1 MDIHDYEYIVAIAE
15 QGSISR
21 AAAQLFITQPAL
33 TKFLQRTERA
43 LGIALFLR
51 KGNQFILTEAGQKY
65 VDTGRAIMRL
75 NRMLEEELTENLRN
89 QKRLIRLGFSMGRT
103 NEMLEYVLPA
113 FYEAYPDIKVSLKAD
128 TSRRQMLDLQNRNMD
143 LVMVTNVEKLPG
155 YTYLPVEPSW
165 LSLAVP
171 EDSPLIAEAQ
181 PDKAYPY
188 PVITLEQ
195 VKDMTMVSMSTST
208 NSGRLMKEL
217 CARHGFEIKSRL
229 EVTDVRTLLEAVE
242 NGFGPALVMSVPTG
256 ARRIRYL
263 SIKEMEIIEQTTE
276 LVYRSDLSL
285 PPPMEYLI
293 RLILD
298 RPKPGQ

>member
-33 TKFLQRTERA
+33 TKFLQRTERS

-103 NEMLEYVLPA
+103 NEILEYVLPA

-165 LSLAVP
+165 LALAVP
-171 EDSPLIAEAQ
+171 EDSPLIQEAQ

-195 VKDMTMVSMSTST
+195 VKDMFMVSMSAST

-217 CARHGFEIKSRL
+217 CTRHGFEIKSRL

-256 ARRIRYL
+256 GRRIRYL